1 MHFAII
7 LLFNMMDENL
17 LQRFNEPKSEAVK
30 SNDKAMIECAVML
43 QNEKCCERDLTKQLK
58 KEMME
63 V

>member
-1 MHFAII
+1 
-7 LLFNMMDENL
+7 MDENL